1 MKEKIDPKEWADEFK
16 TFMDATPV
24 APPQSLRENILNY
37 VHKELNPSAVKVFS
51 KISLIHVGVGFISL
65 LMCPQFGFSPL
76 GNMGLMSLLMKYGN
90 AVCMLGCG
98 AVFVGGTALISSFVL
113 KPEEVRVLRKT
124 EALQFAVLS
133 ILSIGAFLCL
143 GAEVLE
149 GLTLIWM
156 LGSLVGGLLSLEIGW
171 VIRKKILFA

>member
-16 TFMDATPV
+16 SFMDAAPI
-24 APPQSLRENILNY
+24 APPQNVRENVLNY
-37 VHKELNPSAVKVFS
+37 VHKELNPSSFKVFS
-51 KISLIHVGVGFISL
+51 KISLIHVVVGFVSL

-76 GNMGLMSLLMKYGN
+76 GNMGLMSVLMKYGD

-98 AVFVGGTALISSFVL
+98 AIFVGGTALISSFAL
-113 KPEEVRVLRKT
+113 RPEEVRVLRKT
-124 EALQFAVLS
+124 KALQFAVLG

-171 VIRKKILFA
+171 AIRKKILFA